1 MSDELDTTDRPQ
13 PGQTVSGDEAL
24 GLLRVAA
31 STWWHTTEWGVQQSL
46 RATRRLVEA
55 AVSPQAAAHL
65 AEDIGKVAREAAREL
80 IGISDVEERVRGSE
94 LAQRV
99 AEAVPTQLPSGLS
112 LGASVSGSR
121 RREEANGD
129 SLRDRGQHLMR
140 LSRDVRHEEEAHPA
154 YERILEELA
163 PDEARILT
171 LLLRSGPQ
179 PSVDVRTGGP
189 LGLLSSDLIAPGLN
203 MIGGRAGLRYVDRVP
218 AYLNN
223 LYRLGMIW
231 FSRETL
237 KDPLEYQVVEA
248 QPDVLEAFHSVRF
261 AKIVR
266 RSIHLTPFGED
277 FCRSCLLTPDG
288 ASDVLPPHSSPEEPR
303 REAQPGTSAKDAQ
316 PPVSR

>member
-1 MSDELDTTDRPQ
+1 MSGDLETQ
-13 PGQTVSGDEAL
+13 PPLEPEDPGTAGDEAL

-31 STWWHTTEWGVQQSL
+31 STWWHTTEWGVQTSL
-46 RATRRLVEA
+46 RATRRLLEA

-65 AEDIGKVAREAAREL
+65 AEDIGNAAREAAREL
-80 IGISDVEERVRGSE
+80 IGISDVEGRVRNSD

-99 AEAVPTQLPSGLS
+99 ADAVPSQLPSGLS
-112 LGASVSGSR
+112 LGASVAGSR
-121 RREEANGD
+121 RREDKSGD
-129 SLRDRGQHLMR
+129 SLRDRGENLMR
-140 LSRDVRHEEEAHPA
+140 LSRDVRHEEDAHPA

-171 LLLRSGPQ
+171 LLLRAGPQ

-223 LYRLGMIW
+223 LYRLGMVW

-277 FCRSCLLTPDG
+277 FCRSCLLG
-288 ASDVLPPHSSPEEPR
+288 ADAGGVLPLHSSPEEPR
-303 REAQPGTSAKDAQ
+303 REAQPRASAKDPH